1 MKILAKAALIG
12 ALVLTAVPARA
23 DDDGRKAAQELVDL
37 INTRTLD
44 QMLTSIS
51 GAMWPTIEAG
61 MPASIDAGTRAEI
74 RSEFDRITRKYVSEG
89 MKIAP
94 DVYARHFTTDE
105 LRQLK
110 AFYMTPLGQKTLVE
124 MPKLTADLTSSALA
138 PMLQP
143 MQTELKDG
151 IEGVLRQHGLL
162 K

>member
-1 MKILAKAALIG
+1 MNALAKAALIG
-12 ALVLTAVPARA
+12 ALVLTAVPVRA
-23 DDDGRKAAQELVDL
+23 DDDAHKAAQELVDL
-37 INTRTLD
+37 VNSRTLD

-51 GAMWPTIEAG
+51 GAMWPTIEG
-61 MPASIDAGTRAEI
+61 SMPASIDAGTRAEI

-89 MKIAP
+89 MKVAP

-138 PMLQP
+138 PMLQS
-143 MQTELKDG
+143 MQSELK
-151 IEGVLRQHGLL
+151 ESVQGVLRRHGLL